1 MKQGKTFIL
10 ATMILALLVPAW
22 AQRGSGRNMKQQ
34 MGFCNC
40 QAVIASIPKQDLD
53 ATEIEQLAFL
63 REEEKLARDVYTEL
77 YAQWGTP
84 IFNNI
89 SQSEQRHFDA
99 LQVLLE
105 RYGLTDPASN
115 NEKGY
120 FQNSELQTLYSE
132 LVSQGETSLSAALR
146 VGATIEDL
154 DIHDLNKALA
164 STDNDDLKTV
174 YQNLLQGSQNHIRAF
189 VGRLEAIGESY
200 EAQYISAAEL
210 TEILAKPDNAGN
222 GNGRGRNR
230 QRRLGQVNNAG
241 RFGSN
246 L

>member
-1 MKQGKTFIL
+1 M
-10 ATMILALLVPAW
+10 
-22 AQRGSGRNMKQQ
+22 
-34 MGFCNC
+34 
-40 QAVIASIPKQDLD
+40 
-53 ATEIEQLAFL
+53 
-63 REEEKLARDVYTEL
+63 YTEL

-120 FQNSELQTLYSE
+120 FQNWDLQTLYSD
-132 LVSQGETSLSAALR
+132 LVSQGKTSLSAALR

-164 STDNDDLKTV
+164 STDNDNLKTV
-174 YQNLLQGSQNHIRAF
+174 YQNLLQGSQNHIQAF

-230 QRRLGQVNNAG
+230 QRRLGQVNDAG
-241 RFGSN
+241 RYGSN